1 MSRDE
6 AHGAEMEK
14 DSVEAEEATFST
26 TFWQQMDRQ
35 NTTPWPHGKTRS
47 KREDSDVQ
55 SHLSDYLEDK
65 YGISS
70 KYSLTPTKYSQG
82 EESFSALQVLFAG
95 GGYDLL

>member
-6 AHGAEMEK
+6 AHGAEMEE

-35 NTTPWPHGKTRS
+35 NTTPQGKTRS

-65 YGISS
+65 YGISQQMFANAD
-70 KYSLTPTKYSQG
+70 KI
-82 EESFSALQVLFAG
+82 FAG
-95 GGYDLL
+95 